1 MSVISPQ
8 QISLELEIPFNRKKE
23 TLGKMWTRCFIFRIV
38 FYKGNTIHILY
49 IAYHFQWYLDQIYI
63 LNIMKKLKYMSL
75 FQYMNTDLCMHK
87 IYE

>member
-8 QISLELEIPFNRKKE
+8 QISLELEIPFSRKRE

-63 LNIMKKLKYMSL
+63 LNIIILKYTHI
-75 FQYMNTDLCMHK
+75 FQYMNTDLCMRK